1 MSYLGRKPIKVPS
14 NVNIKVSNGFVQIT
28 GPLGSLSRQ
37 LDENIRIELGSDEL
51 SVLKPTNSKNKS
63 IWGLTR
69 SLLANMIEGVSQGF
83 TVQLQMIGVG
93 YKADV
98 NGDLLSLK
106 LGFSHSIELEIPNGI
121 KVSLAKSNRNN
132 LLILSGIDNEKITS
146 FAAKIRDFR
155 RPEPYKGKGLSYLNE
170 EIRRKEGKK
179 K

>member
-1 MSYLGRKPIKVPS
+1 MSYLGRKPIKVPG
-14 NVNIKVSNGFVQIT
+14 NVDVKISNGFIQIT

-37 LDENIRIELGSDEL
+37 LDESIQIELSSDEL
-51 SVLKPTNSKNKS
+51 SVLKPTNNKKKP

-83 TVQLQMIGVG
+83 TVQLQMVGVG

-98 NGDLLSLK
+98 KGDLLSLK
-106 LGFSHSIELEIPNGI
+106 LGFSHSIELEIPNGV

-132 LLILSGIDNEKITS
+132 LLILSGINNEKITS